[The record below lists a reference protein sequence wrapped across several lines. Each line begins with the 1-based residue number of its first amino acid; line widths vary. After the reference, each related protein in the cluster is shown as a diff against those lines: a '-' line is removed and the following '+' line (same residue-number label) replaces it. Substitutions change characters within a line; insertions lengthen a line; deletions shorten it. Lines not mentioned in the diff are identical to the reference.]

1 MTLADHFTPN
11 RPVVLAG
18 AGKMG
23 GALLS
28 GWLAGGMPPK
38 AVRVVDP
45 SPPPDSAAFM
55 ARAGMEHGST
65 LPKLKASVLVVAVKP
80 QMMGTV
86 LPALAGIVDER
97 TIVISIAAG
106 TTIAQLR
113 DGTGARRIVRT
124 MPNTPAQIGKGV
136 TVAVASDPADLDARE
151 VTDAL
156 LQAAGTVEWVND
168 EKLIDAVTAV
178 SGSGPAYVF
187 LLAETLAEAGVA
199 VGLEPTMSRRL
210 ADATVA
216 GAGALLA
223 HSREDPA
230 VLRKNVTSP
239 GGTTAAALAVLMAD
253 DGLPQLMRRAVQ
265 EAKRRAEE
273 LARPAADS

>member
-1 MTLADHFTPN
+1 MSLADLFTPK

-28 GWLAGGMPPK
+28 GWLAGGLPPK

-45 SPPPDSAAFM
+45 APPPDSAAIL
-55 ARAGMEHGST
+55 ARAGLEHGGS
-65 LPKLKASVLVVAVKP
+65 LPQLKASVLVVAVKP
-80 QMMGTV
+80 QMMGSV
-86 LPALAGIVDER
+86 LPALAAVVDER
-97 TIVISIAAG
+97 TIVLSIAAG

-113 DGTGARRIVRT
+113 AGTGGARIVRT

-136 TVAVASDPADLDARE
+136 TVAVASDPFDFDVRE
-151 VTDAL
+151 KATAL
-156 LQAAGTVEWVND
+156 LEAAGTVEWVDD
-168 EKLIDAVTAV
+168 ERLIDAVTAV

-187 LLAETLAEAGVA
+187 LLAEVMAEAGVA
-199 VGLEPTMSRRL
+199 AGLEPAMARRL
-210 ADATVA
+210 ADATVS

-223 HSREDPA
+223 QSGEDPA

-239 GGTTAAALAVLMAD
+239 GGTTAAALAVLMGE
-253 DGLPQLMRRAVQ
+253 DGLPQLMRRAVL
-265 EAKRRAEE
+265 AGKKRAEE
-273 LARPAADS
+273 LAG

>member
-1 MTLADHFTPN
+1 MSLADLFTPK

-28 GWLAGGMPPK
+28 GWLAGGLPPK

-45 SPPPDSAAFM
+45 APPPDSAAILT
-55 ARAGMEHGST
+55 RAGMEHGGS
-65 LPKLKASVLVVAVKP
+65 LPQLKASVLVVAVKP
-80 QMMGTV
+80 QMMGSV
-86 LPALAGIVDER
+86 LPGLAAVVDER
-97 TIVISIAAG
+97 TIVLSIAAG

-113 DGTGARRIVRT
+113 AGTGAARIVRT

-136 TVAVASDPADLDARE
+136 TVAVASDPFDLDVRE
-151 VTDAL
+151 MATAL
-156 LQAAGTVEWVND
+156 LQAAGAVEWVDD
-168 EKLIDAVTAV
+168 ERLIDAVTAV

-187 LLAETLAEAGVA
+187 LLAEVMAEAGVA
-199 VGLEPTMSRRL
+199 AGLEPAMARRL
-210 ADATVA
+210 ADATVS

-223 HSREDPA
+223 QSGEDPA

-239 GGTTAAALAVLMAD
+239 GGTTAAALAVLMGE
-253 DGLPQLMRRAVQ
+253 DGLPQLMRRAVL
-265 EAKRRAEE
+265 AGKKRAEE
-273 LARPAADS
+273 LATPA

>member
-1 MTLADHFTPN
+1 MSLADHFTPN

-28 GWLAGGMPPK
+28 GWLAGGLPPK

-45 SPPPDSAAFM
+45 APPPDSAAFM
-55 ARAGMEHGST
+55 AREGMEHGGA
-65 LPKLKASVLVVAVKP
+65 LPKLKAGVLVVAVKP
-80 QMMGTV
+80 QVMGTV
-86 LPALAGIVDER
+86 LPGLAAVVDER
-97 TIVISIAAG
+97 TIVLSIAAG

-113 DGTGARRIVRT
+113 AGTGAKRVVRT

-136 TVAVASDPADLDARE
+136 TVAVGSDPADLDARE
-151 VTDAL
+151 VATEL
-156 LQAAGTVEWVND
+156 LRAAGAVEWVDD
-168 EKLIDAVTAV
+168 ESLIDAVTAV

-187 LLAETLAEAGVA
+187 LLAEALAEAGVA
-199 VGLEPTMSRRL
+199 AGLEPAMSRRL

-216 GAGALLA
+216 GSGALLA
-223 HSREDPA
+223 HSGEDPA
-230 VLRKNVTSP
+230 VLRRNVTSP

-253 DGLPQLMRRAVQ
+253 DGLPSLMRRAVD
-265 EAKRRAEE
+265 AARRRAEE
-273 LARPAADS
+273 LARP

>member
-1 MTLADHFTPN
+1 MSLADLFTPN

-28 GWLAGGMPPK
+28 GWLAGGLPPK

-45 SPPPDSAAFM
+45 APPPDSAAILT
-55 ARAGMEHGST
+55 RAGIEHGGD
-65 LPKLKASVLVVAVKP
+65 LPQIKAGVLVVAVKP

-86 LPALAGIVDER
+86 LPALAAVVDDR
-97 TIVISIAAG
+97 TIVLSIAAG

-113 DGTGARRIVRT
+113 AGTGGARIVRT
-124 MPNTPAQIGKGV
+124 MPNTPAQIGKGI
-136 TVAVASDPADLDARE
+136 TVAVASDPSDLDVRQMA
-151 VTDAL
+151 TAL
-156 LQAAGTVEWVND
+156 LQAAGTVEWVDD
-168 EKLIDAVTAV
+168 ERLIDAVTAV

-187 LLAETLAEAGVA
+187 LLAEVMAQAGVV
-199 VGLEPTMSRRL
+199 VGLDPAMARRL

-216 GAGALLA
+216 GSGALLA
-223 HSREDPA
+223 QSGEDPA

-239 GGTTAAALAVLMAD
+239 GGTTAAALAVLMGE
-253 DGLPQLMRRAVQ
+253 DGLPQLMRRAVL
-265 EAKRRAEE
+265 AGKRRAED
-273 LARPAADS
+273 LAEQKAQ

>member
-1 MTLADHFTPN
+1 MSLAHLFTPN
-11 RPVVLAG
+11 RPVILAG

-28 GWLAGGMPPK
+28 GWLAAGLQPK

-45 SPPPDSAAFM
+45 APPPDSTAIM
-55 ARAGMEHGST
+55 SRAGMEHGGV
-65 LPKLKASVLVVAVKP
+65 LPQLKASVLVVAVKP
-80 QMMGTV
+80 QMMGSV
-86 LPALAGIVDER
+86 LPGLAAVVDER
-97 TIVISIAAG
+97 TIVLSIAAG

-113 DGTGARRIVRT
+113 AGTGAMRIVRS

-136 TVAVASDPADLDARE
+136 TVAVASDPFDLDVRE
-151 VTDAL
+151 IATAL
-156 LQAAGTVEWVND
+156 LEAAGSVEWVDD

-187 LLAETLAEAGVA
+187 LLAEVMAAAGVA
-199 VGLEPTMSRRL
+199 VGLDPAMARRL

-216 GAGALLA
+216 GSGALLA
-223 HSREDPA
+223 QSGEDPA

-253 DGLPQLMRRAVQ
+253 DGFPALMQRAVLAGKQ
-265 EAKRRAEE
+265 RAEE
-273 LARPAADS
+273 LAG

>member
-1 MTLADHFTPN
+1 MSLADLFTPI

-28 GWLAGGMPPK
+28 GWLAAGLPPK

-45 SPPPDSAAFM
+45 ALPPDSAAILT
-55 ARAGMEHGST
+55 RAGVEPGGE
-65 LPKLKASVLVVAVKP
+65 LPQLKAGVLVVAVKP

-86 LPALAGIVDER
+86 LPGLAAVVDER
-97 TIVISIAAG
+97 TIVLSIAAG

-113 DGTGARRIVRT
+113 AGTGGMRIVRT
-124 MPNTPAQIGKGV
+124 MPNTPAQIGRGV
-136 TVAVASDPADLDARE
+136 TVAVASDPADLDVRE
-151 VTDAL
+151 KATAL
-156 LQAAGTVEWVND
+156 LEAAGSVEWVDD
-168 EKLIDAVTAV
+168 ERLIDAVTAV

-187 LLAETLAEAGVA
+187 LLAEVMAEAGVA
-199 VGLEPTMSRRL
+199 AGLDPAMARRL

-223 HSREDPA
+223 QSGEDPA
-230 VLRKNVTSP
+230 VLRTNVTSP
-239 GGTTAAALAVLMAD
+239 GGTTAAALAVLMAE
-253 DGLPQLMRRAVQ
+253 DGLPQLMRRAVL
-265 EAKRRAEE
+265 AGKARAEE
-273 LARPAADS
+273 LAG